1 MARKEKMSG
10 TVVGGS
16 EVWLVEKWDCF
27 PSVDGGGVDCSLAAF
42 GCDVVRYSVAIGGSI
57 LGCTFRFP
65 CTTSLV
71 ECRVKF
77 PIIEILVVAEL
88 TLGEGLPPPEELRFP
103 LRRDVFKDLPQ
114 GRELFFTTSTELLD
128 CRGITYDVLTSIMRS
143 NSSLTA
149 ATATDRDS
157 YIGLW
162 DDCINRIISKFCSIE
177 MVFVRKSS
185 SSLAETVQDQWPNVT
200 AFLRNFCLWRGE
212 ETDQLREGQLDPS
225 SSIVEKFLWSYM
237 DLPYV
242 LGYYAVGFVV
252 TFCALSRAQDR
263 IIRTDL
269 YTVDLSAPVERL
281 KALVPFGE
289 WKKIVVIYDFLDHRI
304 PHAEFVVKASEK
316 DLALVF
322 KPRDCKMK
330 PINCDE
336 LIEALKQIT
345 KALVALHDL
354 SFMHRDLG
362 WDYKVMRRENEWFIT
377 GFDEAVTAPQL
388 YPHGEK
394 KEQQQRRKWEGIIT
408 E

>member
-1 MARKEKMSG
+1 
-10 TVVGGS
+10 
-16 EVWLVEKWDCF
+16 
-27 PSVDGGGVDCSLAAF
+27 
-42 GCDVVRYSVAIGGSI
+42 
-57 LGCTFRFP
+57 
-65 CTTSLV
+65 
-71 ECRVKF
+71 
-77 PIIEILVVAEL
+77 
-88 TLGEGLPPPEELRFP
+88 
-103 LRRDVFKDLPQ
+103 
-114 GRELFFTTSTELLD
+114 
-128 CRGITYDVLTSIMRS
+128 MRS

-252 TFCALSRAQDR
+252 TFCA
-263 IIRTDL
+263 
-269 YTVDLSAPVERL
+269 
-281 KALVPFGE
+281 
-289 WKKIVVIYDFLDHRI
+289 I